1 MATAGYADGFKT
13 TMTSWSE
20 YSFLSNAAIVL
31 QEQLKQIGIE
41 AEMVLLDAGTMLQT
55 VYINKDFDLAVTGT
69 SGYVDPHGL
78 MVENFKTGSS
88 GNFVSYS
95 NPQVDDMIKQGQI
108 ETDTE
113 KRADI
118 YRQIQQILIQDM
130 PWVDFFVQN
139 QFEALKK
146 NLYGFEHIPTGS
158 SIKLRRTYFAGE

>member
-1 MATAGYADGFKT
+1 
-13 TMTSWSE
+13 
-20 YSFLSNAAIVL
+20 
-31 QEQLKQIGIE
+31 
-41 AEMVLLDAGTMLQT
+41 
-55 VYINKDFDLAVTGT
+55 
-69 SGYVDPHGL
+69 